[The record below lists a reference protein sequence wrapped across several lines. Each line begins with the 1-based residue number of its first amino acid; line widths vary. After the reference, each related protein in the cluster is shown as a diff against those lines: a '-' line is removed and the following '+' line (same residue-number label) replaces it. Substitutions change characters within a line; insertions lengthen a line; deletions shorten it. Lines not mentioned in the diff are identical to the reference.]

1 VISIAFTALY
11 VLQILIFY
19 SKTVASFIGF
29 YHHLNQ
35 FELVG
40 FCWSSDL

>member
-1 VISIAFTALY
+1 VISNAFTALS

-19 SKTVASFIGF
+19 SKTPASFICF
-29 YHHLNQ
+29 YHHLSQ